1 MAERITIELEAVSG
15 KGVIE
20 VEPRTESMS
29 VPADGPQW
37 QVPFFM
43 PRAQVYYWSTAWQ
56 EGERQSSAELR
67 RGEAPTFDTPKDA
80 LRWLD
85 EPEGE

>member
-1 MAERITIELEAVSG
+1 MVESVTIDLEAVSG

-20 VEPRTESMS
+20 VELRTESVS
-29 VPADGPQW
+29 VPAHGPHQR
-37 QVPFFM
+37 VPFFM
-43 PRAQVYYWSTAWQ
+43 PRVQVYYWSSAWQ
-56 EGERQSSAELR
+56 EGARESSAELR
-67 RGEAPTFDTPKDA
+67 RGEAPTFDNPEDA

>member
-1 MAERITIELEAVSG
+1 MAKSVTIDLEAVSG

-20 VEPRTESMS
+20 VETRTESVS
-29 VPADGPQW
+29 VPPRGHHQ

-43 PRAQVYYWSTAWQ
+43 PRSQVYYWSSAWQ
-56 EGERQSSAELR
+56 EGERASSAELR
-67 RGEAPTFDTPKDA
+67 RGEAPTFDSPEDA